1 MGPNDAGS
9 DAGASAS
16 SGMFS
21 NTKDAEFAQRIMQM
35 RQREQDGLPDELSD
49 QGEPD
54 EDAKGDE
61 PSVEAEDEDSKN
73 KNFMTRLYE
82 DESFQHEKLLLEE
95 QIMKASMATAES
107 KSFIHEMD
115 DFLKDLKSWKS
126 KRDDQLTNPAI
137 PEEEIKAA

>member
-1 MGPNDAGS
+1 
-9 DAGASAS
+9 
-16 SGMFS
+16 MFS

-61 PSVEAEDEDSKN
+61 PSVEAEDEESKN

-82 DESFQHEKLLLEE
+82 DESF
-95 QIMKASMATAES
+95 
-107 KSFIHEMD
+107 
-115 DFLKDLKSWKS
+115 
-126 KRDDQLTNPAI
+126 
-137 PEEEIKAA
+137 